1 MQLTAND
8 PTTTAGLHVPSR
20 IVPGRIVKGRQAAE
34 TSGLRC
40 LCYAACSELVASP
53 HELDPRS
60 ALRARI
66 GLGETV
72 PHASHLDPLL
82 AEVSGADLA
91 RLRSEYSGM
100 FEVGSQGPP
109 VPIREDLQTGQR
121 AGTREEVVRFYEYF
135 GYVLDEKF
143 AWQPD
148 HLSVELEFMHYL
160 CFREAEA
167 GTEAD
172 ALSFQLA
179 QADFSERHLAAWLPQ
194 LADNADKLATGALY
208 ARVVGAVRD
217 FVMADSEW
225 QMATITNDAVGAPS
239 GAITFPAATTT
250 SSVAAEAAPTGAP
263 TVEPATKAGDS
274 F

>member
-1 MQLTAND
+1 MQSAS
-8 PTTTAGLHVPSR
+8 SR
-20 IVPGRIVKGRQAAE
+20 IIRGRQTRE
-34 TSGLRC
+34 TAGLRC

-53 HELDPRS
+53 HEVDPRPS
-60 ALRARI
+60 LRDRL
-66 GLGETV
+66 GLGNEV
-72 PHASHLDPLL
+72 PHARPLEAVL
-82 AEVSGADLA
+82 AEVSGAELV
-91 RLRSEYSGM
+91 RLRAEYSGM

-135 GYVLDEKF
+135 SYVLDQKF

-167 GTEAD
+167 GNEAA

-179 QADFSERHLAAWLPQ
+179 QADFAERHLAGWVPQ
-194 LADNADKLATGALY
+194 LADNVEKLASGSLY

-217 FVMADSEW
+217 FVVEDYEW
-225 QMATITNDAVGAPS
+225 QMATIVPGDLAPDR
-239 GAITFPAATTT
+239 
-250 SSVAAEAAPTGAP
+250 
-263 TVEPATKAGDS
+263 AG
-274 F
+274 

>member
-1 MQLTAND
+1 MQV
-8 PTTTAGLHVPSR
+8 VPDR
-20 IVPGRIVKGRQAAE
+20 IVTGRQTTE
-34 TSGLRC
+34 TAGLRC

-53 HELDPRS
+53 HDVDPRPS
-60 ALRARI
+60 LRGRV
-66 GLGETV
+66 GLGEAV
-72 PHASHLDPLL
+72 PHAGPLEPLL
-82 AEVSGADLA
+82 AEVSGVELA
-91 RLRSEYSGM
+91 RLRAEYSGM

-167 GTEAD
+167 GNEPD

-179 QADFSERHLAAWLPQ
+179 QADFSGRHLAGWVPQ
-194 LADNADKLATGALY
+194 LADNVDKLATGSLY

-217 FVMADSEW
+217 FVVADYEW
-225 QMATITNDAVGAPS
+225 QMATIMDEAVGAPS
-239 GAITFPAATTT
+239 GATAFLPPVQ
-250 SSVAAEAAPTGAP
+250 VAAEAAPTAAP
-263 TVEPATKAGDS
+263 TAAPATKAEGP
-274 F
+274 

>member
-1 MQLTAND
+1 MQITASTPATTPD
-8 PTTTAGLHVPSR
+8 P
-20 IVPGRIVKGRQAAE
+20 IVPGRIVGGRQAAE
-34 TSGLRC
+34 TAGRRC
-40 LCYAACSELVASP
+40 LCYAACSEFVASP
-53 HELDPRS
+53 HDMDPRA

-66 GLGETV
+66 GLGESV

-82 AEVSGADLA
+82 AEVSSADLD

-167 GTEAD
+167 ASEAD

-179 QADFSERHLAAWLPQ
+179 QADFSERHLAAWVPL
-194 LADNADKLATGALY
+194 LAGNVDKLATGSLY
-208 ARVVGAVRD
+208 SRVVAAVRD
-217 FVMADSEW
+217 FVMADYEW

-239 GAITFPAATTT
+239 GATAFLPIT
-250 SSVAAEAAPTGAP
+250 SRVAAEAAPTAAP
-263 TVEPATKAGDS
+263 TVAPATKAGNS
-274 F
+274 L